1 MLNATVGSLVIVDA
15 NTGEPKFFWRGQQ
28 IVVDSFLAGKNDVL
42 LRVSRGSIAED
53 VLADMRASNI
63 DVKEIK

>member
-15 NTGEPKFFWRGQQ
+15 NTGEPKVFWRGQQ
-28 IVVDSFLAGKNDVL
+28 IVAESFLAGKNDVL
-42 LRVSRGSIAED
+42 LRVSRGSVAED